1 MFTIRH
7 SPLFA
12 VVTFLLASITLPVAG
27 HAASS
32 DWSETEGGRVRLTA
46 LPPSEDGV
54 ILAILDVDLL
64 PGWKTYWRDP
74 GDAGIPPQ
82 LDFAKSANVEAA
94 EIKFPAPER
103 IDDGYAVWAGYT
115 YPVAFPIRLD
125 QAEAGTASVID
136 VNVFMGICEKI
147 CIPVQAEFS
156 VPVTPQDAATDYE
169 KHLVETA
176 FRQLPARPH
185 DGFRIDGVTLG
196 DNGESVS
203 FNVHAPEGEI
213 EIFVTGPRGWAFD
226 VPQAQAS
233 KDGYTTFQAP
243 VLDAPRDA
251 TLSGASLVILAK
263 AGRQSI
269 ETEISLP

>member
-1 MFTIRH
+1 M
-7 SPLFA
+7 
-12 VVTFLLASITLPVAG
+12 
-27 HAASS
+27 
-32 DWSETEGGRVRLTA
+32 RLTA

-82 LDFAKSANVEAA
+82 LDFAKSANIETA
-94 EIKFPAPER
+94 ETKFPAPER

-125 QAEAGTASVID
+125 QREAGTQSVID

-147 CIPVQAEFS
+147 CIPVQAEFN
-156 VPVTPQDAATDYE
+156 VTVAPQDAATDYE

-176 FRQLPARPH
+176 FRQLPAQPH
-185 DGFRIDGVTLG
+185 DGFRIDGVTLD
-196 DNGESVS
+196 DNGKSVS
-203 FNVHAPEGEI
+203 FNMHAPGDEI
-213 EIFVTGPRGWAFD
+213 EIFVTGPQGWVFD
-226 VPQAQAS
+226 APQAQAS

-243 VLDAPRDA
+243 ILDAPQDA
-251 TLSGASLVILAK
+251 TLSGASVVILAK

-269 ETEISLP
+269 ETEISVP

>member
-1 MFTIRH
+1 MSVIVVFFLAAITI
-7 SPLFA
+7 P
-12 VVTFLLASITLPVAG
+12 VVG
-27 HAASS
+27 HTASS
-32 DWSETEGGRVRLTA
+32 EWAETEGGRVRLTA

-54 ILAILDVDLL
+54 IRAILDVDLL

-94 EIKFPAPER
+94 EVKFPAPAR

-125 QAEAGTASVID
+125 QEEAGIQSVID

-156 VPVTPQDAATDYE
+156 VTVAPQDAATDYE

-185 DGFRIDGVTLG
+185 DGFHIDGVTLG
-196 DNGESVS
+196 DNSKSVS

-213 EIFVTGPRGWAFD
+213 EIFVTGPQGWAFD

-233 KDGYTTFQAP
+233 KDGYTTFEAL
-243 VLDAPRDA
+243 VLDAPQDA
-251 TLSGASLVILAK
+251 TLSATGITILAK

-269 ETEISLP
+269 ETEISMP